1 MARRPFFFLSPWL
14 IFCVTAVLAAGLPS
28 EVGRFIPSCAEE
40 CLVSFLSV
48 NYASTGCAGSL
59 SMDCMCSRIGA
70 TGFTLG
76 EGAMQC
82 ISAERSVGYC
92 TRQEASDRVIEQAY
106 DMCNGRPNAINPTQR
121 TITATLV
128 LAPSGG
134 VITFPSVT
142 VIAPTATNEPQDG
155 SYSTSTSQTLPTT
168 LVVDTSSPPPLPI
181 TKASTKRSST
191 KEHDITSSDED
202 SQSSTSEIAFITEP
216 PTTSASSTDEPTT
229 LLTRKSSTSS
239 STSTTETAATT
250 STEAP
255 AGGAGGKGDDEKGSG
270 KLSSEQ
276 VAGISVGVLAAAG
289 VAAGAIV
296 LARYYRRKNH
306 PKAKTGFLP
315 MRDTWGYKPEHPR
328 NGGGG
333 GGGGHDSWMIHQMR
347 RTTLDPSAPP
357 PPPPSY
363 NGRSLRPGTLALAI
377 SPAPSSRGTP
387 HPSPLRRIS
396 KLLPAKPSLPSLPL
410 KINKE
415 KSPPLLQPEW
425 EDHEHH
431 RNASSSSRDS
441 VSHMQAMPSLASA
454 AGVGSPSRT
463 RPTPPKLHITTS
475 SNRNTRGVSNNNR
488 ESNVTEFEED
498 RTSFSANTGSTQV
511 WRPPPTTPI
520 SAGTF
525 YVADQYGNWVLG
537 NSKRAS
543 VIARG
548 SQGSKESQEAVPP
561 KPPPKDDVNSSAAA
575 VALARSRSLAPPAEI
590 RPAGVP
596 PKEKPAGPRPQHP
609 SPFFSSQTQPRRNMT
624 ARRSMTRNLT
634 RPREDSS
641 SSSNVTILN
650 TSPEGP
656 APVAAA
662 AALSQEQQA
671 TLSPVVESPPRHPQ
685 PRIPPRDPRRM
696 SQMSDYNRRSGPPTR
711 QVVYNPPGQ
720 PSPTLGMMQ
729 GPDQQ
734 QPLDEPEVIPNVGL
748 EKDSPSMRLVDP
760 SPPPN
765 EEEAQNIQPMNPNQA
780 RGAPFYFDP
789 PYPQPL
795 NTIHQPVNT
804 SHASQHRRS
813 ASGPQAQTYRP
824 YQRPP
829 SFQRPPSHKPSPRP
843 QQSNWQ
849 TAQRLPQP
857 YQAFQ
862 QQQHVQAYQ
871 RPHPNQSLQREPPQG
886 YQSFQPDPP
895 YPRNSAYQSFQ
906 YPQPPPQQQQ
916 QPLQVQQH
924 SHIHPSRVQYQTYNP
939 SQTAMSQHSS
949 SQTQSSDS
957 SLLAKRL
964 GSDRAAN
971 MSIGTDSLKS
981 SKWRREN
988 PELTPP
994 GFPLSPHWKPTL
1006 TPTRRGDDLYLN
1018 VQ

>member
-1 MARRPFFFLSPWL
+1 MARRPFFFPSPWL
-14 IFCVTAVLAAGLPS
+14 IFYTTAVLAASLPS
-28 EVGRFIPSCAEE
+28 EAGRYIPSCAEE
-40 CLVSFLSV
+40 CFASFLSV
-48 NYASTGCAGSL
+48 NYASTGCDSNL
-59 SMDCMCSRIGA
+59 TMDCMCSRIGA

-92 TRQEASDRVIEQAY
+92 SEREASDRVIELAY
-106 DMCNGRPNAINPTQR
+106 DMCNGRPDAISPTQR

-142 VIAPTATNEPQDG
+142 VTEPIEPTASNVPHHR
-155 SYSTSTSQTLPTT
+155 SSSTSSSQTLPTT

-181 TKASTKRSST
+181 TRTSTKRSASKDRDT
-191 KEHDITSSDED
+191 TTSDEE
-202 SQSSTSEIAFITEP
+202 SEYPTDIAFITEP
-216 PTTSASSTDEPTT
+216 PTSSGASTDDPTT
-229 LLTRKSSTSS
+229 LSTIFT

-255 AGGAGGKGDDEKGSG
+255 AGGAGGKDKDDKDSG

-315 MRDTWGYKPEHPR
+315 MRDTWGYKPEDPR
-328 NGGGG
+328 N
-333 GGGGHDSWMIHQMR
+333 GGGHDSWMIHQMR
-347 RTTLDPSAPP
+347 PTLDPSVPP
-357 PPPPSY
+357 PPPPAY
-363 NGRSLRPGTLALAI
+363 NRKSLRPSTLGLAI
-377 SPAPSSRGTP
+377 SPAPSSRTA
-387 HPSPLRRIS
+387 HSSPLRRIS
-396 KLLPAKPSLPSLPL
+396 KLLPAKPVLPSLPL

-425 EDHEHH
+425 DDHEHH
-431 RNASSSSRDS
+431 NVGSSSQEN
-441 VSHMQAMPSLASA
+441 VSHMPAPPALSSA

-463 RPTPPKLHITTS
+463 KPTPPKLHITTA
-475 SNRNTRGVSNNNR
+475 SNAGRRSSNNNR

-498 RTSFSANTGSTQV
+498 RTSFSANTNSTQV

-548 SQGSKESQEAVPP
+548 SQGSKESQEGVPP
-561 KPPPKDDVNSSAAA
+561 KPPPKDDNMSSAG
-575 VALARSRSLAPPAEI
+575 LARSRSLAPAAEI

-596 PKEKPAGPRPQHP
+596 PKEKPAGPRPQYP
-609 SPFFSSQTQPRRNMT
+609 SPFFSSQNHPRRNMT
-624 ARRSMTRNLT
+624 TRRSMTRNLT

-641 SSSNVTILN
+641 SSNVTTIT
-650 TSPEGP
+650 TSSEEP
-656 APVAAA
+656 APVPAV

-671 TLSPVVESPPRHPQ
+671 TLSPVVESPPRQ

-711 QVVYNPPGQ
+711 QVVYHPPGQ

-729 GPDQQ
+729 TPQQ
-734 QPLDEPEVIPNVGL
+734 QQLNEPEVIPNVGL
-748 EKDSPSMRLVDP
+748 EQDSPSMRLVDP

-765 EEEAQNIQPMNPNQA
+765 EDEAYNAQPMNPNRSQVS
-780 RGAPFYFDP
+780 PFYFDP

-795 NTIHQPVNT
+795 NTMHQPINT

-813 ASGPQAQTYRP
+813 ASGSQAQTYRP

-829 SFQRPPSHKPSPRP
+829 SHKPSPRS
-843 QQSNWQ
+843 QSNWQ
-849 TAQRLPQP
+849 AAQRLPQS
-857 YQAFQ
+857 YQSFQ
-862 QQQHVQAYQ
+862 QQQPIHPHQ
-871 RPHPNQSLQREPPQG
+871 RQPPNTSFQRQPPQG
-886 YQSFQPDPP
+886 YQSFQPNPNPP

-906 YPQPPPQQQQ
+906 YQQQQ
-916 QPLQVQQH
+916 QPQPQAQVQQH
-924 SHIHPSRVQYQTYNP
+924 SQLHPSRVQYQTYNP
-939 SQTAMSQHSS
+939 SPTTSQPRSG
-949 SQTQSSDS
+949 DS
-957 SLLAKRL
+957 TLLAKRL

-971 MSIGTDSLKS
+971 MSIGTDSSKA
-981 SKWRREN
+981 SKWRREDPN
-988 PELTPP
+988 LTPP

>member
-1 MARRPFFFLSPWL
+1 MAAS
-14 IFCVTAVLAAGLPS
+14 LPS
-28 EVGRFIPSCAEE
+28 EAGRYIPTCAEE
-40 CLVSFLSV
+40 CFASFLSV
-48 NYASTGCAGSL
+48 NYASTGCDSNL
-59 SMDCMCSRIGA
+59 TMNCMCSRIGS

-92 TRQEASDRVIEQAY
+92 SESEASDRIIEMAY
-106 DMCNGRPNAINPTQR
+106 DMCNGRPDAIEPTQR

-142 VIAPTATNEPQDG
+142 VTQPIETTEPTASNVPHQR
-155 SYSTSTSQTLPTT
+155 SSSTSSSQTLPTT

-181 TKASTKRSST
+181 TRTSTKRSASKDRDVT
-191 KEHDITSSDED
+191 TSSDD
-202 SQSSTSEIAFITEP
+202 DDWQFVTDPVFVTEP
-216 PTTSASSTDEPTT
+216 PTTSGASTDVPTT
-229 LLTRKSSTSS
+229 FSTRRSSVSS
-239 STSTTETAATT
+239 STSTTETAAAT
-250 STEAP
+250 STEA
-255 AGGAGGKGDDEKGSG
+255 AGGAGGKSEDDKDSG

-315 MRDTWGYKPEHPR
+315 MRDTWGYKPEDPR
-328 NGGGG
+328 N
-333 GGGGHDSWMIHQMR
+333 GGGHDSWMIHQMR
-347 RTTLDPSAPP
+347 PTLDPSVPP
-357 PPPPSY
+357 PPPPAY
-363 NGRSLRPGTLALAI
+363 NRKSLRPSTLGLAI
-377 SPAPSSRGTP
+377 SPAPSSRTA
-387 HPSPLRRIS
+387 HSSPLRRIS
-396 KLLPAKPSLPSLPL
+396 KLLPAKPVLPSLPL

-425 EDHEHH
+425 DDHEHH
-431 RNASSSSRDS
+431 NIGSSSQEN
-441 VSHMQAMPSLASA
+441 VSHMMAPPALSSA
-454 AGVGSPSRT
+454 AGVGSPSRNK
-463 RPTPPKLHITTS
+463 PTPPKLHITTS
-475 SNRNTRGVSNNNR
+475 SNAGRRSSNNNR

-498 RTSFSANTGSTQV
+498 RISSSANTNSTQV

-520 SAGTF
+520 SAGTY

-548 SQGSKESQEAVPP
+548 SQGSKESQEGVPP
-561 KPPPKDDVNSSAAA
+561 KPPPKDDNMSSAG
-575 VALARSRSLAPPAEI
+575 LARSRSLAPAAEI

-596 PKEKPAGPRPQHP
+596 PKEKPAGPRPQYP
-609 SPFFSSQTQPRRNMT
+609 SPFFSSQNHPRRNMT
-624 ARRSMTRNLT
+624 TRRSMTRNLT

-641 SSSNVTILN
+641 SSNVTTIT
-650 TSPEGP
+650 TSSEEP
-656 APVAAA
+656 APVPAV

-711 QVVYNPPGQ
+711 PFAYNPPGQ

-729 GPDQQ
+729 APQQ
-734 QPLDEPEVIPNVGL
+734 QQQQQQQLNEPEVIPNVGL

-765 EEEAQNIQPMNPNQA
+765 EDEAFTAQPMYPS
-780 RGAPFYFDP
+780 RSEVSPFYFDP

-795 NTIHQPVNT
+795 NTMHQPINT
-804 SHASQHRRS
+804 SHSSQHRRS
-813 ASGPQAQTYRP
+813 ASGSQAQQAYRP

-829 SFQRPPSHKPSPRP
+829 SNKLS
-843 QQSNWQ
+843 SNWQ
-849 TAQRLPQP
+849 AAQRLPQS
-857 YQAFQ
+857 YQSFQ
-862 QQQHVQAYQ
+862 QQQPVHPHQRQQPNTSYQ
-871 RPHPNQSLQREPPQG
+871 RQPPQG
-886 YQSFQPDPP
+886 YQSFQPNPNPP

-906 YPQPPPQQQQ
+906 YQQQQ
-916 QPLQVQQH
+916 QPQQPQAQH
-924 SHIHPSRVQYQTYNP
+924 SQIHPSRVQYQTYNP
-939 SQTAMSQHSS
+939 SPTTSQPRSG
-949 SQTQSSDS
+949 DS
-957 SLLAKRL
+957 TLLAKRL

-971 MSIGTDSLKS
+971 MSIGTESPKA
-981 SKWRREN
+981 SKWRREDPN
-988 PELTPP
+988 LTPP

>member
-1 MARRPFFFLSPWL
+1 
-14 IFCVTAVLAAGLPS
+14 
-28 EVGRFIPSCAEE
+28 
-40 CLVSFLSV
+40 
-48 NYASTGCAGSL
+48 
-59 SMDCMCSRIGA
+59 MDCMCSRIGA

-92 TRQEASDRVIEQAY
+92 SEREASDRIIELAY
-106 DMCNGRPNAINPTQR
+106 DMCNGRPDAISPTQR

-142 VIAPTATNEPQDG
+142 VTEPTEPTVSNAPHHR
-155 SYSTSTSQTLPTT
+155 SSSTSSSQTLPTT
-168 LVVDTSSPPPLPI
+168 LVIDTSEPPPLPI
-181 TKASTKRSST
+181 TRTSTKRSAS
-191 KEHDITSSDED
+191 KDRDIT
-202 SQSSTSEIAFITEP
+202 TSEEETESPTDIAFITEP
-216 PTTSASSTDEPTT
+216 PTSSGASNEPTT
-229 LLTRKSSTSS
+229 FSTRKSSVSS
-239 STSTTETAATT
+239 STTTETAATT

-255 AGGAGGKGDDEKGSG
+255 AGGAGGKDEDDKDSG

-315 MRDTWGYKPEHPR
+315 MRDTWGYKPEDPR
-328 NGGGG
+328 N
-333 GGGGHDSWMIHQMR
+333 GGGHDSWMIHQMR
-347 RTTLDPSAPP
+347 PTLDPSVPP
-357 PPPPSY
+357 PPPPAY
-363 NGRSLRPGTLALAI
+363 NRKSLRPSTLGLAAI
-377 SPAPSSRGTP
+377 SPAPSSRTD
-387 HPSPLRRIS
+387 HSSPLRRIS
-396 KLLPAKPSLPSLPL
+396 KLLPAKPVLPSLPL

-425 EDHEHH
+425 DDHEHH
-431 RNASSSSRDS
+431 NVGSSSQEN
-441 VSHMQAMPSLASA
+441 VSHQMTAPPALSSA
-454 AGVGSPSRT
+454 AGVGSPSRN
-463 RPTPPKLHITTS
+463 RPTPPKLHISTS
-475 SNRNTRGVSNNNR
+475 STAGRRSSNNNR

-498 RTSFSANTGSTQV
+498 RISSSANTNSTQV

-520 SAGTF
+520 SAGTY

-548 SQGSKESQEAVPP
+548 SQGSKESQESVPP
-561 KPPPKDDVNSSAAA
+561 QPPPKDDNNMSS
-575 VALARSRSLAPPAEI
+575 VGLARSRSLAPAADI

-596 PKEKPAGPRPQHP
+596 PKEKPAGPRPQYP
-609 SPFFSSQTQPRRNMT
+609 SPFFSSQNHPRRNMT
-624 ARRSMTRNLT
+624 TRRSMTRNLT

-641 SSSNVTILN
+641 SSNVTTIT
-650 TSPEGP
+650 TSSEEP
-656 APVAAA
+656 APVPAV

-671 TLSPVVESPPRHPQ
+671 TLSPVVESPPRQ

-711 QVVYNPPGQ
+711 QVVYHPPGQ

-729 GPDQQ
+729 TPQQ
-734 QPLDEPEVIPNVGL
+734 QQMNEPEVIPNIGL
-748 EKDSPSMRLVDP
+748 EQDSPSIRPVDP

-765 EEEAQNIQPMNPNQA
+765 EAEAYNAQPMNTNRSQVS
-780 RGAPFYFDP
+780 PFSFDP

-795 NTIHQPVNT
+795 STMHQPINT
-804 SHASQHRRS
+804 SHSSQHRRS
-813 ASGPQAQTYRP
+813 ASGSQAQTYRP

-829 SFQRPPSHKPSPRP
+829 SHKPSPRP
-843 QQSNWQ
+843 QSNWQ
-849 TAQRLPQP
+849 AAQRLPQS
-857 YQAFQ
+857 YQSFQ
-862 QQQHVQAYQ
+862 QQQPIHPHQRQQPNTSYQ
-871 RPHPNQSLQREPPQG
+871 RQPPQG
-886 YQSFQPDPP
+886 YQSFQPNPNPP

-906 YPQPPPQQQQ
+906 YQQ
-916 QPLQVQQH
+916 QPQPQAQH
-924 SHIHPSRVQYQTYNP
+924 SQIHPSRVQYQTYNP
-939 SQTAMSQHSS
+939 SPTTSQPSS
-949 SQTQSSDS
+949 RSGDS
-957 SLLAKRL
+957 TLLAKRL

-971 MSIGTDSLKS
+971 MSIGTESPKA
-981 SKWRREN
+981 SKWRREDPN
-988 PELTPP
+988 LTPP

>member
-1 MARRPFFFLSPWL
+1 MKKAKKDPKTYSN
-14 IFCVTAVLAAGLPS
+14 T
-28 EVGRFIPSCAEE
+28 
-40 CLVSFLSV
+40 
-48 NYASTGCAGSL
+48 
-59 SMDCMCSRIGA
+59 
-70 TGFTLG
+70 
-76 EGAMQC
+76 
-82 ISAERSVGYC
+82 
-92 TRQEASDRVIEQAY
+92 DRVIEQAY
-106 DMCNGRPNAINPTQR
+106 DMCNGRPDAINPTQR

-142 VIAPTATNEPQDG
+142 PVQPTVSNVPHHR
-155 SYSTSTSQTLPTT
+155 SSSTSSSQTLPTT

-181 TKASTKRSST
+181 TRTSTKRSAS
-191 KEHDITSSDED
+191 KEHDVTSSDDD
-202 SQSSTSEIAFITEP
+202 SQYSTDVAFITEP
-216 PTTSASSTDEPTT
+216 LTTSAAPTNDPTT
-229 LLTRKSSTSS
+229 LLTRKSSVSS
-239 STSTTETAATT
+239 STLTTETAATT

-255 AGGAGGKGDDEKGSG
+255 GGVGGKGEDEKDSG

-315 MRDTWGYKPEHPR
+315 MRDTWGYKPEDPR
-328 NGGGG
+328 K
-333 GGGGHDSWMIHQMR
+333 GGGHDSWMIHQMR
-347 RTTLDPSAPP
+347 PALDPSVPP
-357 PPPPSY
+357 PPPPAY
-363 NGRSLRPGTLALAI
+363 NRKSLRPSTLGLAI
-377 SPAPSSRGTP
+377 SPVPSSRGTA
-387 HPSPLRRIS
+387 HSSPLRRIS
-396 KLLPAKPSLPSLPL
+396 KLLPAKPVLPGLPL

-425 EDHEHH
+425 DDHEHQH
-431 RNASSSSRDS
+431 HNVGSSSQEN
-441 VSHMQAMPSLASA
+441 VSNMTAPPALSSA
-454 AGVGSPSRT
+454 AGVGSPART
-463 RPTPPKLHITTS
+463 RPTPPKLHIATS
-475 SNRNTRGVSNNNR
+475 SNAGRRSSNNNR

-498 RTSFSANTGSTQV
+498 RTSFSTNTNSTQV

-520 SAGTF
+520 SAGTY

-548 SQGSKESQEAVPP
+548 SQGSKESQEGVPP
-561 KPPPKDDVNSSAAA
+561 KPPPKDDNNNMSSAGL
-575 VALARSRSLAPPAEI
+575 VRSRSLAPAAEI

-596 PKEKPAGPRPQHP
+596 PKEKPAGPRPQYP
-609 SPFFSSQTQPRRNMT
+609 SPFFSSQNHPRRNMT
-624 ARRSMTRNLT
+624 TRRSMTRNLT

-641 SSSNVTILN
+641 SSNVTTIT
-650 TSPEGP
+650 TSSEEP
-656 APVAAA
+656 APVPAV

-711 QVVYNPPGQ
+711 QFVYNPPGQ

-729 GPDQQ
+729 TPQEQ
-734 QPLDEPEVIPNVGL
+734 NEPEVIPNVGL

-760 SPPPN
+760 SPPLN
-765 EEEAQNIQPMNPNQA
+765 EDEAYNTQPMNPSQPRA
-780 RGAPFYFDP
+780 SPFYFDP

-795 NTIHQPVNT
+795 ATAHQPLNS

-813 ASGPQAQTYRP
+813 ASGSQTQTYRP

-829 SFQRPPSHKPSPRP
+829 SHKPS
-843 QQSNWQ
+843 QSNWQ
-849 TAQRLPQP
+849 AAQRLPQS
-857 YQAFQ
+857 YQSFQ
-862 QQQHVQAYQ
+862 QQQQPTHPHQRQLPNTSYQ
-871 RPHPNQSLQREPPQG
+871 RQPPQG
-886 YQSFQPDPP
+886 YQSSFQPNPNPP

-906 YPQPPPQQQQ
+906 YQQQQ
-916 QPLQVQQH
+916 QPQPQAQVQQH
-924 SHIHPSRVQYQTYNP
+924 TQIQPSSRIQYQTYNP
-939 SQTAMSQHSS
+939 SPTTSQSSS
-949 SQTQSSDS
+949 SQPRSGDS
-957 SLLAKRL
+957 SLLAKRV

-971 MSIGTDSLKS
+971 MSIGTDSSKA
-981 SKWRREN
+981 SKWRREDPN
-988 PELTPP
+988 LTPP